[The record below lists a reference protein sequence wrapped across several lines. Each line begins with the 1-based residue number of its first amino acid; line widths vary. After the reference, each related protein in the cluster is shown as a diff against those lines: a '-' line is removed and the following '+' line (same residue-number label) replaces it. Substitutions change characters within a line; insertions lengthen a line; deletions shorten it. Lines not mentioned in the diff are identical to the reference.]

1 MSDRPI
7 KVLVAC
13 GSGVA
18 TSTVAQEAVKEIA
31 KAADIPIEVHKSTI
45 TEVPERQFDV
55 DVVLTTANYRN
66 HLERPYLS
74 VFPLISGV
82 NKEKCEANLVELLK
96 KVRETI

>member
-1 MSDRPI
+1 MSGAAI

-31 KAADIPIEVHKSTI
+31 HKAGIPIEVHKSTI
-45 TEVPERQFDV
+45 TEVPVRQQEV

-66 HLERPYLS
+66 PLDKPYLS

-82 NKEKCEANLVELLK
+82 NRQKCEQNLIDLLK
-96 KVRETI
+96 QVQAS

>member
-1 MSDRPI
+1 MSDKVL

-31 KAADIPIEVHKSTI
+31 ADAGIPIEIHKATI
-45 TEVPERQFDV
+45 SEVPERQYDV

-66 HLERPYLS
+66 PLERPYLS

-82 NKEKCEANLVELLK
+82 NRDKCEQDLVELFK
-96 KVRETI
+96 KVQAE

>member
-1 MSDRPI
+1 MSCKAI

-18 TSTVAQEAVKEIA
+18 TSTVAQEAVRGIA
-31 KAADIPIEVHKSTI
+31 ESAGIPIDVYKSTI
-45 TEVPERQFDV
+45 SEVPERQFDV

-66 HLERPYLS
+66 PLERPYLS

-82 NKEKCEANLVELLK
+82 NRDKCEAALIELLK
-96 KVRETI
+96 KVQETL

>member
-1 MSDRPI
+1 MSGSAI

-31 KAADIPIEVHKSTI
+31 KRAGIPIEVHKSTI
-45 TEVPERQFDV
+45 TEVPVRQHDV

-66 HLERPYLS
+66 SLDKPYLS

-82 NKEKCEANLVELLK
+82 NREKCEQNLIDLLQQ
-96 KVRETI
+96 VQAS